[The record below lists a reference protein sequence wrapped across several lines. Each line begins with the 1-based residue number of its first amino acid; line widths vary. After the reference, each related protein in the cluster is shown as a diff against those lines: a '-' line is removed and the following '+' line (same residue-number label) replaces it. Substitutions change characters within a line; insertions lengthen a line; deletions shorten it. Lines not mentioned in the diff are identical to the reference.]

1 MATSYTGLRVQDTYN
16 AIIKIGDNSNLS
28 ATPKLLSDGV
38 GNDTPLYLSGTRLGI
53 GITPAYQFHTSGNA
67 KIGGNL
73 IISGNLTVN
82 GTLTYL
88 NVEDL
93 AVEDPLIKLAKDNTS
108 NTLDIGFFGKYVES
122 ATTKY
127 TGLFWDASTDKFR
140 LYEGLQVEPTTTV
153 DVTGT
158 GYTRSL
164 LNADLEGNVTG
175 TVSSLSN
182 HDTNDLVEGSFNQ
195 YFTTTRAR
203 ASFTAGTGV
212 TITNGE
218 IAIGQDVGTTS
229 NVTFG
234 NITGSAISG
243 TTGTFNDNLDVTKST
258 TGNLLSRVY
267 NSNTSGTG
275 TSSIRIANGGNQ
287 ANGAR
292 LEFSDSTYYNSAIT
306 ADRTNGLRFFVHDDA
321 TNMNLLLA
329 ENVLTLANDKSATF
343 TGNVDIDG
351 NLQVDGTIKD
361 SSGDAGTSGQL
372 LSSTATGTN
381 WIDFDAEVAKRIEIT
396 VKNVSGSALVKG
408 AAVHASPTATPPSGN
423 VIEVIGAD
431 NDVTASMPAI
441 GILNEAIAD
450 EAEGKCVMVGSVTG
464 INTSS
469 FTAGEELYVGSTA
482 GVLTNTKPTSTSN
495 QIQKIAVV
503 IKSHASNGQIEVF
516 GAGRANDVPNLV
528 DRTITF
534 DPSINITA
542 TSGFGRIEIGGP
554 SGGFIDLKAPA
565 SDDYDL
571 RIIHGSNGSEI
582 TSATALKLNSSN
594 ALAVTFDGNQDAS
607 FAGKVIAANL
617 MQSTFP
623 RVDNPNSINTNLYL
637 IDSTD
642 MAADVGGS
650 IVFSGKY
657 NTSGTLLS
665 GGPFIRAYK
674 ENADNSNYSFGLK
687 FGIRLNGSAGN
698 DTALT
703 IKPNKD
709 VVVSEGDLKVDSST
723 GDSVIILDNSNQL
736 LRIDQNSI
744 RTTTN
749 SVITFLTNSLNALQL
764 DTSQNS
770 KFYGDLYIPENLIH
784 TDDTD
789 TYIKFRDN
797 RQTLGAGG
805 TEFID
810 FANTTQ
816 DYITIGGGSD
826 IDIKLVSSTNDKY
839 IFIQGSDGNIG
850 INDLT
855 PSYAFDVNAE
865 TNFTTGVR
873 TNGTRYHQGGSSTYW
888 YASTT
893 NARINWDA
901 RVEGTGVMIHKW
913 NRNADDNAYLS
924 YAENWYD
931 GNSYHKISAY
941 NDGFM
946 LNGNIRF
953 ESYGA
958 GNITG
963 TLSRLVGF
971 EANGG
976 LIDVPLSSFIDGS
989 GVAGRIPYFT
999 DSSSLTSSSLFYE
1012 SSNKIRHLQTIG
1024 ASDNVRDGFC
1034 LEDQSSM
1041 AANVGGQL
1049 TFRYMYLAN
1058 GGMTEGA
1065 LIRMYKLN
1073 ATDGDYSSGL
1083 KFQVR
1088 NTGDNLST
1096 KMTLNPS
1103 GFLGLATT
1111 TPQKVL
1117 HLEGASGSQALIS
1130 INTDSIGDTAGLLL
1144 RAEGG
1149 ESDSSL
1155 RAKGGIFFERTALFG
1170 KGKLHLAVNG
1180 SANNDSATIANAR
1193 LTIDDNGLVGIAK
1206 TSGMT
1211 SLLNFAANQN
1221 AADAGADNWSGSAIN
1236 TFGGDIAT
1244 GRLFLQGYQQT
1255 GNDTIGINVE
1265 STSNRAVLYNYTD
1278 SRYLQIWNDGGNIEM
1293 PSGALGIGVSPD
1305 SGNGGLQ
1312 VTKTNG
1318 IFANA
1323 NQKRVAS
1330 FYDSSVNSEKPGI
1343 ILGYDDSSTP
1353 HGIIAAR
1360 TQSGTSTIPGIQF
1373 FTYNGSSWASKMVI
1387 EALGDV
1393 AIGQTSSSG
1402 YKFQVRDDSTWN
1414 VSAFMSNSTTGSGIT
1429 LRSINTGVQWSA
1441 IAQGASGG
1449 AAANNLGFHLTNVGT
1464 SGESAGYKMVLTA
1477 SGQLSLLSGGTLR
1490 TGYPLNITA
1499 NSSAHAIGIRGRSSD
1514 NISEINFANNAD
1526 TGLFARIDART
1537 TRLGLL
1543 AYNSANIEF
1552 HTSGTFR
1559 AMFDVNGYLLLNR
1572 GSNATNQPL
1581 QVEGFI
1587 DITKVDESALRIYN
1601 GSTFRGGFGMSTWGV
1616 GASVALTASDMV
1628 CYAVG
1633 NLDFVTN
1640 GTSSASVRVT
1650 NTGNLIL
1657 TGGVHAFNGNYG
1669 GIAINVPSA
1678 TKKYVGFY
1686 DSGTTNYGGGMWY
1699 DEASNITSLYS
1710 LLAGTETQHVQ
1721 LDRGTG
1727 ETWINPSGGDVAIGH
1742 NSPLAQ
1748 LDIAPASGDADL
1760 LLRTASQTLR
1770 FDQNSIRTTTS
1781 SNLSIF
1787 VNNNTANGFY
1797 LNSNGIV
1804 MCGTTTQPECCVPTP
1819 KFYVAGTSV
1828 TISVIGSGDNVRS
1841 GLAHYDSTTGN
1852 GAGVGGQLVL
1862 GYRYSGTTYT
1872 EGAIIKMYKTNSTV
1886 GNYSSGLKFQVRNNG
1901 EGLSAKMTL
1910 NAGGDLSVVG
1920 SMTAAGDVI
1929 AFSDKRV
1936 KTNIKTINNGLEKI
1950 SKLRGVSYN
1959 RTDIDD
1965 KSNKIG
1971 VIAQE
1976 VKEVL
1981 PEVVIYNEDDDK
1993 YGVEY
1998 GKMAGVFIEAIKE
2011 LKAEVDS
2018 LKQEI
2023 KELKK

>member
-195 YFTTTRAR
+195 YFTTARAR

-218 IAIGQDVGTTS
+218 IAIGQAVATTS

-243 TTGTFNDNLDVTKST
+243 TTGTFSGQVTIPETPTADAHAASKKYVDDN
-258 TGNLLSRVY
+258 TGN
-267 NSNTSGTG
+267 
-275 TSSIRIANGGNQ
+275 
-287 ANGAR
+287 
-292 LEFSDSTYYNSAIT
+292 
-306 ADRTNGLRFFVHDDA
+306 AD
-321 TNMNLLLA
+321 
-329 ENVLTLANDKSATF
+329 
-343 TGNVDIDG
+343 
-351 NLQVDGTIKD
+351 
-361 SSGDAGTSGQL
+361 
-372 LSSTATGTN
+372 
-381 WIDFDAEVAKRIEIT
+381 VAKRIEIT

-450 EAEGKCVMVGSVTG
+450 EAEGQCVMVGSVTG

-542 TSGFGRIEIGGP
+542 TSGYGRIEIGGP

-571 RIIHGSNGSEI
+571 RIIHSSGGSEI

-657 NTSGTLLS
+657 KTDGTLLS

-674 ENADNSNYSFGLK
+674 ENANDSNYSFGLK
-687 FGIRLNGSAGN
+687 FGIRLNGSSGN

-709 VVVSEGDLKVDSST
+709 VVVSEGDLKIDSSS
-723 GDSVIILDNSNQL
+723 GDSVIILDNSSQL

-749 SVITFLTNSLNALQL
+749 SQITLMTNNLNALQL
-764 DTSQNS
+764 NTSQQAF
-770 KFYGDLYIPENLIH
+770 FYSDVFIPEYLKH
-784 TDDTD
+784 SGDDD
-789 TYIKFRDN
+789 NYIRFQSD
-797 RQTLGAGG
+797 RQTLVAGG

-826 IDIKLVSSTNDKY
+826 IDIKLVSSTNNKY

-873 TNGTRYHQGGSSTYW
+873 TNGTRYHQGGSATYW

-893 NARINWDA
+893 DARINWDA

-913 NRNADDNAYLS
+913 NRNADDDAYLS

-941 NDGFM
+941 NNGFM

-999 DSSSLTSSSLFYE
+999 DASSLTSSSLFFE
-1012 SSNKIRHLQTIG
+1012 NSDKIRHLQTIG
-1024 ASDNVRDGFC
+1024 PNDNIRKGFC
-1034 LEDQSSM
+1034 VEDQTAM

-1049 TFRYMYLAN
+1049 TFRYMYTSA
-1058 GGMTEGA
+1058 GAMTEGA
-1065 LIRMYKLN
+1065 MIRTYKLN
-1073 ATDGDYSSGL
+1073 STSADYSSGL

-1088 NTGDNLST
+1088 NTGDDLST

-1130 INTDSIGDTAGLLL
+1130 INTDNIGDTAGLLL

-1149 ESDSSL
+1149 ETDSSL

-1193 LTIDDNGLVGIAK
+1193 LTIDEVGFVGIGLTSPVSPLHIQHTNLSAEPYSALTIK
-1206 TSGMT
+1206 NTSTSGNYYTGVNVDAVGQSHYRYSLNGSVKWQTRVGNGAGIDRYDIYSWTAGYNTFTILNNGNVEIPSGSFTVSNGPVSIT
-1211 SLLNFAANQN
+1211 SSTPLLLTLNSTASNYGGILFKY
-1221 AADAGADNWSGSAIN
+1221 AGAIKGLSYYNSGMMI
-1236 TFGGDIAT
+1236 FGGEAGIPTRLQANGQYGLTILTNLNVGIGNTNPSFKLQVYDTNVNGRAIQGTNVAT
-1244 GRLFLQGYQQT
+1244 SGTNYGFQGGAYGAGAT
-1255 GNDTIGINVE
+1255 KNIGANFTAEGASTNVGLIV
-1265 STSNRAVLYNYTD
+1265 NGDN
-1278 SRYLQIWNDGGNIEM
+1278 N
-1293 PSGALGIGVSPD
+1293 GALGINNTAPD
-1305 SGNGGLQ
+1305 KTLTVGSTSQATSGIDIITSGGKLWEAEQWFSNEGYQGMYYAGTKTIQFRANDISYFNGG
-1312 VTKTNG
+1312 
-1318 IFANA
+1318 
-1323 NQKRVAS
+1323 
-1330 FYDSSVNSEKPGI
+1330 SVLIN
-1343 ILGYDDSSTP
+1343 
-1353 HGIIAAR
+1353 R
-1360 TQSGTSTIPGIQF
+1360 TSD
-1373 FTYNGSSWASKMVI
+1373 A
-1387 EALGDV
+1387 
-1393 AIGQTSSSG
+1393 
-1402 YKFQVRDDSTWN
+1402 
-1414 VSAFMSNSTTGSGIT
+1414 TT
-1429 LRSINTGVQWSA
+1429 
-1441 IAQGASGG
+1441 
-1449 AAANNLGFHLTNVGT
+1449 
-1464 SGESAGYKMVLTA
+1464 
-1477 SGQLSLLSGGTLR
+1477 
-1490 TGYPLNITA
+1490 
-1499 NSSAHAIGIRGRSSD
+1499 
-1514 NISEINFANNAD
+1514 
-1526 TGLFARIDART
+1526 
-1537 TRLGLL
+1537 
-1543 AYNSANIEF
+1543 
-1552 HTSGTFR
+1552 
-1559 AMFDVNGYLLLNR
+1559 
-1572 GSNATNQPL
+1572 QPL

-1587 DITKVDESALRIYN
+1587 DITKVDASAFRIYN

-1628 CYAVG
+1628 CYAIG

-1640 GTSSASVRVT
+1640 GVSAAAVRVT
-1650 NTGNLIL
+1650 TTGNLIL

-1669 GIAINVPSA
+1669 GIAINVPA
-1678 TKKYVGFY
+1678 GTKKYVGFY

-1721 LDRGTG
+1721 LDRATG
-1727 ETWINPSGGDVAIGH
+1727 QTWINPTGADVAIGH
-1742 NSPLAQ
+1742 TSPAAK

-1770 FDQNSIRTTTS
+1770 FDQNSIRGTT
-1781 SNLSIF
+1781 NHNIF
-1787 VNNNTANGFY
+1787 IFANNNTANGFALHAAGY
-1797 LNSNGIV
+1797 VG
-1804 MCGTTTQPECCVPTP
+1804 CGTTSTPTRGE
-1819 KFYVAGTSV
+1819 KFYTFGEARFESSV
-1828 TISVIGSGDNVRS
+1828 GPNMSVRG
-1841 GLAHYDSTTGN
+1841 GLAHYDTTTGN
-1852 GAGVGGQLVL
+1852 GAGIGGQLVL
-1862 GYRYSGTTYT
+1862 GYRYSGNSYT
-1872 EGAIIKMYKTNSTV
+1872 EGAIIKMYKTNATN
-1886 GNYSSGLKFQVRNNG
+1886 GNYSSGLRFQVRNNG
-1901 EGLSAKMTL
+1901 EDLSAKMTL
-1910 NAGGDLSVVG
+1910 NGGGDLSVVG

-1936 KTNIKTINNGLEKI
+1936 KTNIKTIDNGLEKI

-2023 KELKK
+2023 KNLKK

>member
-1 MATSYTGLRVQDTYN
+1 MGTSYTGLRVQDTYN
-16 AIIKIGDNSNLS
+16 AIIKIGDNSNLTGT
-28 ATPKLLSDGV
+28 AKLLSDGL
-38 GNDTPLYLSGTRLGI
+38 GNDSPLYLSGTRLGI
-53 GITPAYQFHTSGNA
+53 GISPAYQFHTSGNA
-67 KIGGNL
+67 KIGGDV
-73 IISGNLTVN
+73 IISGDLTVN
-82 GTLTYL
+82 GDLTYL
-88 NVEDL
+88 NVTDL

-122 ATTKY
+122 STTKY

-140 LYEGLQVEPTTTV
+140 LFEGLQSEPTTTV
-153 DVTGT
+153 DPTGT

-182 HDTNDLVEGSFNQ
+182 HDTNDLVEGSVNQ
-195 YFTTTRAR
+195 YFTTARAR

-218 IAIGQDVGTTS
+218 IAIGQDVSTTS

-243 TTGTFNDNLDVTKST
+243 TTGSFSGQVTIPETPTADAHAASKKYVDDN
-258 TGNLLSRVY
+258 TGN
-267 NSNTSGTG
+267 
-275 TSSIRIANGGNQ
+275 
-287 ANGAR
+287 
-292 LEFSDSTYYNSAIT
+292 
-306 ADRTNGLRFFVHDDA
+306 AD
-321 TNMNLLLA
+321 
-329 ENVLTLANDKSATF
+329 
-343 TGNVDIDG
+343 
-351 NLQVDGTIKD
+351 
-361 SSGDAGTSGQL
+361 
-372 LSSTATGTN
+372 
-381 WIDFDAEVAKRIEIT
+381 VAKRIEIT
-396 VKNVSGSALVKG
+396 VKNVSGSTLVKG

-450 EAEGKCVMVGSVTG
+450 EAEGQCVMVGSVTG

-534 DPSINITA
+534 DPSISITA
-542 TSGFGRIEIGGP
+542 TQGYGVIEIGGP
-554 SGGFIDLKAPA
+554 SGGHIDLKAPA

-607 FAGKVIAANL
+607 FTGKVVAANL

-623 RVDNPNSINTNLYL
+623 RVGNPNSINTNLYL

-642 MAADVGGS
+642 MAAEVGGS

-657 NTSGTLLS
+657 KTDGTLLS
-665 GGPFIRAYK
+665 GAPFIRAYK
-674 ENADNSNYSFGLK
+674 ENANDSNYSFGLK
-687 FGIRLNGSAGN
+687 FGIRLNGSGGN

-709 VVVSEGDLKVDSST
+709 VVVSEGDLKVDSSS

-749 SVITFLTNSLNALQL
+749 SVLTFLTNSTSVLQL

-770 KFYGDLYIPENLIH
+770 IFYGDVFIPEYLKH
-784 TDDTD
+784 SGDDD
-789 TYIKFRDN
+789 NYIRFQSD
-797 RQTLGAGG
+797 RQTLVAGG

-826 IDIKLVSSTNDKY
+826 IDVKLVSSTNNKY

-873 TNGTRYHQGGSSTYW
+873 TNGTRYHQGGSSTFW

-913 NRNADDNAYLS
+913 NRNADDDAYLS

-941 NDGFM
+941 NNGFM

-953 ESYGA
+953 DSYGA

-971 EANGG
+971 TSIGE

-999 DSSSLTSSSLFYE
+999 DASSLTSSSLFFE
-1012 SSNKIRHLQTIG
+1012 NSDKIRHLQTIG
-1024 ASDNVRDGFC
+1024 PNDDVRKGFC
-1034 LEDQSSM
+1034 VEDQTAM

-1049 TFRYMYLAN
+1049 TFRYMYTSA
-1058 GGMTEGA
+1058 GAMTEGA
-1065 LIRMYKLN
+1065 MIRMYKLN
-1073 ATDGDYSSGL
+1073 STSGDYSSGL

-1088 NTGDNLST
+1088 NTGYDLST

-1111 TPQKVL
+1111 TPQKPL
-1117 HLEGASGSQALIS
+1117 HIEGATGSQVLITGAS
-1130 INTDSIGDTAGLLL
+1130 DTIGDTAGILL
-1144 RAEGG
+1144 RAEAG

-1180 SANNDSATIANAR
+1180 SANNDFATIANAR
-1193 LTIDDNGLVGIAK
+1193 LTIDDNGLVGIAR

-1255 GNDTIGINVE
+1255 GNDTIGMNVE

-1278 SRYLQIWNDGGNIEM
+1278 QRYLQIWNDNGNVEIPSGSFTVSNGPVSITSSTPLLLTLNSTASGYGGILFKYAGATKGLSYYNSGMMIFGGEAGIPTRLQSNGQYALSILTNLNVGIGNTNPSFKLQVYDTNVNGRAIQGSNVATSGTNYGFQGGAYGVGATKNIGANFTAEGA
-1293 PSGALGIGVSPD
+1293 STNVGLIVNGDNNGALGINNISPD
-1305 SGNGGLQ
+1305 KTLTVGSTSQATSGIDIITSGGKLWEAEQYFSNEGYQGMYYAGTKTIQFRANDISYFNGGPVL
-1312 VTKTNG
+1312 
-1318 IFANA
+1318 
-1323 NQKRVAS
+1323 
-1330 FYDSSVNSEKPGI
+1330 
-1343 ILGYDDSSTP
+1343 
-1353 HGIIAAR
+1353 
-1360 TQSGTSTIPGIQF
+1360 
-1373 FTYNGSSWASKMVI
+1373 
-1387 EALGDV
+1387 
-1393 AIGQTSSSG
+1393 
-1402 YKFQVRDDSTWN
+1402 
-1414 VSAFMSNSTTGSGIT
+1414 
-1429 LRSINTGVQWSA
+1429 IN
-1441 IAQGASGG
+1441 
-1449 AAANNLGFHLTNVGT
+1449 
-1464 SGESAGYKMVLTA
+1464 
-1477 SGQLSLLSGGTLR
+1477 R
-1490 TGYPLNITA
+1490 TA
-1499 NSSAHAIGIRGRSSD
+1499 NV
-1514 NISEINFANNAD
+1514 
-1526 TGLFARIDART
+1526 T
-1537 TRLGLL
+1537 T
-1543 AYNSANIEF
+1543 
-1552 HTSGTFR
+1552 
-1559 AMFDVNGYLLLNR
+1559 
-1572 GSNATNQPL
+1572 QPL

-1587 DITKVDESALRIYN
+1587 DITKVDTSAFRIYN

-1616 GASVALTASDMV
+1616 GTSVALTASDMV

-1640 GTSSASVRVT
+1640 GTSAAAVRVT
-1650 NTGNLIL
+1650 TSGNLIL

-1686 DSGTTNYGGGMWY
+1686 DSGTTNYGGGIWY

-1721 LDRGTG
+1721 ADRQTG
-1727 ETWINPSGGDVAIGH
+1727 QTWINPGGADVSIGH
-1742 NSPLAQ
+1742 TSPTAK
-1748 LDIAPASGDADL
+1748 LDIYSASGDADF

-1781 SNLSIF
+1781 SNLAIF
-1787 VNNNTANGFY
+1787 VNNNTANGFFLQAAGY
-1797 LNSNGIV
+1797 VS
-1804 MCGTTTQPECCVPTP
+1804 CGTTSTPTRGE
-1819 KFYVAGTSV
+1819 KFYTFGEARFESSV
-1828 TISVIGSGDNVRS
+1828 GPNMSVRG
-1841 GLAHYDSTTGN
+1841 GLAHYDTSSVA
-1852 GAGVGGQLVL
+1852 AGIGGQLVL
-1862 GYRYSGTTYT
+1862 GYKYSGNTYT
-1872 EGAIIKMYKTNSTV
+1872 EGAIIKMYKNNATN
-1886 GNYSSGLKFQVRNNG
+1886 GDYSSGLKFQVRNSG
-1901 EGLSAKMTL
+1901 ADLSAKMTL
-1910 NAGGDLSVVG
+1910 NSSGDLSVVG

-1981 PEVVIYNEDDDK
+1981 PEVVIYNEDEDK
-1993 YGVEY
+1993 FGVEY

-2023 KELKK
+2023 KQLKNK